1 VLLDLYSETRVRTS
15 LSPAARTN
23 GTVNGAAVD
32 RSLFSGVMVVVQT
45 GTITDGSHAITIE
58 DSADGASGWAA
69 TAGQLQG
76 SLPTVGAAND
86 DTLFEVGVLGGRQ
99 FFRVVQTTTG
109 ATTGGIVGAV
119 VVLGHPKHTPVS
131 H

>member
-1 VLLDLYSETRVRTS
+1 MQLDLYSQTRVRTS
-15 LSPAARTN
+15 LSPASRTN

-32 RSLFSGVMVVVQT
+32 RAGFSGAVVVVQT

-58 DSADGASGWAA
+58 DSADGTSGWAA

-76 SLPTVGAAND
+76 SLPTVVAAND

-99 FFRVVQTTTG
+99 FMRVVQATTG
-109 ATTGGIVGAV
+109 ATTGGLLGAV
-119 VVLGHPKHTPVS
+119 VVLGHPKHAPVA